1 MVFTRADCHLC
12 DVALEVVARVCDEL
26 GATWTT
32 TDVDESP
39 ALREQYGDHVP
50 VVEVDGVQQ
59 AFWRVDEARLR
70 RALSR

>member
-12 DVALEVVARVCDEL
+12 DVAVAVVERVCGEL

-32 TDVDESP
+32 TDVDTSP
-39 ALREQYGDHVP
+39 GLREQYGDHVP

-59 AFWRVDEARLR
+59 AFWRVDEERLR